1 MCKNCKLQGLFICG
15 EKIRGTGNYTQK
27 TGNDKC
33 SVKKNP
39 DFFSVSGRSQLLSY
53 ISMDMKLH
61 LWVYIY
67 YYMRIIMAT
76 DMNIIQAYKVI

>member
-33 SVKKNP
+33 SVKKKTP
-39 DFFSVSGRSQLLSY
+39 PRILLCFRQVTITLLY
-53 ISMDMKLH
+53 LYT
-61 LWVYIY
+61 V
-67 YYMRIIMAT
+67 YYMRIIIAT
-76 DMNIIQAYKVI
+76 EMYIRPIK